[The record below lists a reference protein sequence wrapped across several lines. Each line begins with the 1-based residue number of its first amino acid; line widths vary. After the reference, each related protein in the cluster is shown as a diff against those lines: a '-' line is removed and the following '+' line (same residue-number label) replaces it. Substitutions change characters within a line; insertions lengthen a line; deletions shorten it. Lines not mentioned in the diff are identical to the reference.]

1 MYNLAHDYIYNDQ
14 NEINIKE
21 CFDLLIKS
29 SYELHHSLV
38 LLCLLLVK
46 KFGFNLQ
53 KIKEE
58 IDTIADLKENYSSKI
73 CSEILFL
80 ELNEQSN
87 FDKLYEYYRKI
98 DFIYNV
104 QLEIVLSSEIL
115 NLDSYKNNKYPKAKN
130 ISSEF
135 YKGFAIE

>member
-1 MYNLAHDYIYNDQ
+1 MYNLAHDYVYNDQ

-53 KIKEE
+53 KTKEE
-58 IDTIADLKENYSSKI
+58 IDTIADLKEYYSSKI

-87 FDKLYEYYRKI
+87 FDNLYEYYRKI

-115 NLDSYKNNKYPKAKN
+115 NLDASKNNKYPKAKN

-135 YKGFAIE
+135 YKDFAIE

>member
-1 MYNLAHDYIYNDQ
+1 MYNLAHAYIYNDQ

-53 KIKEE
+53 KTKEE
-58 IDTIADLKENYSSKI
+58 IDTIADLKEYSSKI

-87 FDKLYEYYRKI
+87 FDNLYEYYRKI

-115 NLDSYKNNKYPKAKN
+115 NLDASKNNKYPKAKN

-135 YKGFAIE
+135 YKGFEIE